1 MSSSFDLAIPI
12 VLENEGGYV
21 NDPADP
27 GGETKYGISKR
38 SYPAL
43 DIKNLT
49 VEQATAIYL
58 RDFWQFG
65 GIIDQRVA
73 SKLFDAYVN
82 LKHRAIL
89 YAQQIVFKSL
99 TPDGVYGPETEDA
112 LNRADPN
119 AFLTAFRA
127 RLSTHY
133 EQWVMLH
140 PEEQKDLEGLLR
152 RANQ

>member
-1 MSSSFDLAIPI
+1 MSSSFDLAIPV
-12 VLENEGGYV
+12 VLENEGGYIWDK
-21 NDPADP
+21 NDP
-27 GGETKYGISKR
+27 GGETHWGISKA

-49 VEQATAIYL
+49 KEQAIAIYK
-58 RDFWQFG
+58 RDFWLFD
-65 GIIDQRVA
+65 GILDQRVGT
-73 SKLFDAYVN
+73 KLFDAYVN
-82 LKHRAIL
+82 LKHLAIL
-89 YAQQIVFKSL
+89 YAQVIVFKAL

>member
-58 RDFWQFG
+58 KDFWQFD

-73 SKLFDAYVN
+73 NKLFDAYVN
-82 LKHRAIL
+82 LKHIAMK
-89 YAQQIVFKSL
+89 YAQAIVFKAL
-99 TPDGVYGPETEDA
+99 TPDGIFGPETEDA
-112 LNRADPN
+112 INRADPN
-119 AFLTAFRA
+119 AFLTTFRA
-127 RLSTHY
+127 KLVKHY
-133 EQWVMLH
+133 EDWVAAH
-140 PEEQKDLEGLLR
+140 PEEHKDLEGLLR

>member
-1 MSSSFDLAIPI
+1 MAEFKLAIPI
-12 VLENEGGYV
+12 TLENEGGYV

-58 RDFWQFG
+58 RDFWQFD

-73 SKLFDAYVN
+73 NKLFDAYVN

-119 AFLTAFRA
+119 AFLTAFRS